1 MFKWTELALAFGF
14 FNNSHSM
21 DRMLFTQLIEG
32 RRREREALAEE
43 KLASMEA
50 CNDQEHSAVDSAPQS
65 TSQKAA

>member
-21 DRMLFTQLIEG
+21 DRMLFEQLVEG

-43 KLASMEA
+43 KLAGMEA
-50 CNDQEHSAVDSAPQS
+50 SNDQEHSAATSA
-65 TSQKAA
+65 SQKAA

>member
-14 FNNSHSM
+14 FNNSHAM
-21 DRMLFTQLIEG
+21 DRMLFEQLIEG

-50 CNDQEHSAVDSAPQS
+50 SNDQEHSVTAKA
-65 TSQKAA
+65 SQEAA